1 MVRGL
6 AWLCLVAAAAGKSVS
21 KSGLQVEV
29 TKAAQCKDSQKA
41 ESGDK
46 VTVHYGGFLQDGE
59 NNKPRLILLQA
70 HSDVT
75 YWTLLDPSAAAVSL
89 LWSRSSR
96 VWCLFS
102 CFPINFFLLSFFIW
116 CHFSFLHNYL
126 LPATRCPPH
135 LV

>member
-1 MVRGL
+1 MRGPPAARDPGAQQSAPVSVGRASAVQRCSETACDSATQQQCDSATVRQCDSAMVLGL

-59 NNKPRLILLQA
+59 NKSTI
-70 HSDVT
+70 
-75 YWTLLDPSAAAVSL
+75 
-89 LWSRSSR
+89 
-96 VWCLFS
+96 
-102 CFPINFFLLSFFIW
+102 
-116 CHFSFLHNYL
+116 
-126 LPATRCPPH
+126 
-135 LV
+135 